1 MLLVDIFVELFIC
14 LCLFSN
20 ILNSVSVFNCFNR
33 PICDLI
39 LTVHM
44 EKMTEC
50 HYIRLSYHN
59 LGQVRQDKYMVLW
72 RKIRNYGPPQ
82 CRYYSTDA
90 LQIAALNV
98 NLDCDLHIT
107 CCVI

>member
-1 MLLVDIFVELFIC
+1 MPLYKAII
-14 LCLFSN
+14 
-20 ILNSVSVFNCFNR
+20 
-33 PICDLI
+33 
-39 LTVHM
+39 
-44 EKMTEC
+44 
-50 HYIRLSYHN
+50 HN

>member
-59 LGQVRQDKYMVLW
+59 LGQVGQDKYMVLW
-72 RKIRNYGPPQ
+72 RKICN
-82 CRYYSTDA
+82 TV
-90 LQIAALNV
+90 LLNAV
-98 NLDCDLHIT
+98 AIVLTHCKSPHLM
-107 CCVI
+107 

>member
-44 EKMTEC
+44 EKMTER

-59 LGQVRQDKYMVLW
+59 LGQVRQNKYMVLW
-72 RKIRNYGPPQ
+72 RKICN
-82 CRYYSTDA
+82 TV
-90 LQIAALNV
+90 LLNAV
-98 NLDCDLHIT
+98 AIVLTHCKSPHLM
-107 CCVI
+107 